1 MQMVLKN
8 TKTGN
13 ESIVKKMMLKGDE
26 FIYFLLAIATV
37 LATEGIYCLVFLPSW
52 AYGNVEEKAINVL
65 LVSGMLIITCSI
77 LYFSW
82 NKSRGNERRMQEVSK

>member
-8 TKTGN
+8 TETGD
-13 ESIVKKMMLKGDE
+13 EPIIKKMMLKGND

-37 LATEGIYCLVFLPSW
+37 LATEGIYCLVFSPSW
-52 AYGNVEEKAINVL
+52 AYGNVEEKAINML

-77 LYFSW
+77 LYFHGK
-82 NKSRGNERRMQEVSK
+82 NREVMNNEYKR